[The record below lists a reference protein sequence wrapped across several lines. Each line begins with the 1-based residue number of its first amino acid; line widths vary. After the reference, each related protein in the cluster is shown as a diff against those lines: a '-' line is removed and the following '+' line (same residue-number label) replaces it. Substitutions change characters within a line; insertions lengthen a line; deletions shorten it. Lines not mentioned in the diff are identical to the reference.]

1 MTPNRFP
8 TACVEFKPKLTLKKL
23 SEYPSFYWAYVLQ
36 YTLAGVPELKL
47 PPLRGAI
54 LAGAPGNGRH
64 TIADGLAGTLKEQ
77 GCSYAARIAGI
88 TLDTED
94 VADACAAI
102 DSAVAKLRQHGTL
115 CLLLDCPEDSRHSLA
130 IQEYLRQQ
138 MDLYRGNIFPIIITG
153 AAAHITPAL
162 QAILTTCQF
171 QSPDLSARQ
180 NWLKTYLEGSPPITI
195 DGGVTYIT
203 LGKETDGFTWRQ
215 LTDLRTLLR
224 RTLVMKY
231 FQNPRIYEAAGP
243 RETLL
248 ANGTVHLGKNEVL
261 AAVSCIRS
269 QGMPVTAAPV
279 AGVQYVSAMPVNTV
293 MPAAEPS
300 GTPAAANSSTA
311 ASAPAA
317 RKPEA
322 SAPPPSDKVMTE
334 EEKDA
339 ALKAIEFHGNPE
351 KMSFADLINIDDL

>member
-8 TACVEFKPKLTLKKL
+8 SACVEFKPKLTLKKL
-23 SEYPSFYWAYVLQ
+23 SEYPSFYWAHVLLH
-36 YTLAGVPELKL
+36 TLAGIPELKL

-54 LAGAPGNGRH
+54 LAGTPGNGRH
-64 TIADGLAGTLKEQ
+64 TIADGLAGSLKER
-77 GCSYAARIAGI
+77 GCAYASRIAGVA
-88 TLDTED
+88 LDTED

-102 DSAVAKLRQHGTL
+102 DGAISKLRQHGTL

-138 MDLYRGNIFPIIITG
+138 MDLYPGNIFPIIITE
-153 AAAHITPAL
+153 AATNITPPL

-171 QSPDLSARQ
+171 QPPDLNARQ
-180 NWLKTYLEGSPPITI
+180 EWLKTYLEGKPPITI
-195 DGGVTYIT
+195 DGGMTYIV
-203 LGKETDGFTWRQ
+203 LAKETNGFTWRQ

-224 RTLVMKY
+224 RTLALKY

-248 ANGTVHLGKNEVL
+248 TNGTIHLAKNEVL
-261 AAVSCIRS
+261 GAVSSIRC
-269 QGMPVTAAPV
+269 QGTPPAMAAP
-279 AGVQYVSAMPVNTV
+279 AGPVQYVAAMPANAVT
-293 MPAAEPS
+293 PTAEPA
-300 GTPAAANSSTA
+300 GTAAATNSGATA
-311 ASAPAA
+311 SPAA
-317 RKPEA
+317 RKPAA